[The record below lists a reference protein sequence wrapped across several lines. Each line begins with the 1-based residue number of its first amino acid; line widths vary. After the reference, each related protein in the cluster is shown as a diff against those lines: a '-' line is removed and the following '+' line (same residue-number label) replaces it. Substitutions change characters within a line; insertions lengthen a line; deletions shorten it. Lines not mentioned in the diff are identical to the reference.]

1 MRKLLI
7 LPTLLIGLLLLW
19 QPVHAE
25 GGGVV
30 VMDVDGVV
38 SPGMV
43 NYFERALEEA
53 EAASADL
60 VVVQLDTPGG
70 LITSMLDIVKLIR
83 NSSVPVAVYVG
94 PAGSEAGSAGAVITL
109 AGHVSAMAP
118 ETAIGAASPINGD
131 GSDLNET
138 ANLKAVEFL
147 SAEVRSLTETRPDEA
162 QAVAESMISEARAVS
177 ANEALEIG
185 LIDLI
190 SNNADELVTSIDGR
204 EVIVQG
210 QPVTLALADAAFST
224 NEITALERFQM
235 LLAANAELIG
245 ILLSV
250 GAFALIVELR
260 APGGYVAGG
269 VGVICL
275 GLAFYGMGQLPTNYF
290 GLGLIALA
298 FILFILETQTPTF
311 GILTMIGVVGLV
323 GGLVLLFD
331 TPDAPAFIRIGIASA
346 IGITLP
352 IAVLFIVIAQ
362 AIVKAQRSRVL
373 TGRQGMIGTKG
384 VVTRAFKPYGNVY
397 RGKVLVLGEI
407 WYAESAEPLPAELP
421 IKVQGIEGFTVAV
434 VPTAVGAYEIQA
446 AN

>member
-1 MRKLLI
+1 MRKFWI
-7 LPTLLIGLLLLW
+7 LPLLLIGLLAFW
-19 QPVHAE
+19 QPVHAD
-25 GGGVV
+25 GGGII

-43 NYFERALEEA
+43 NYFERALADA
-53 EAASADL
+53 EAQSADL
-60 VVVQLDTPGG
+60 VIVQLDTPGG
-70 LITSMLDIVKLIR
+70 LVTSMLDIVKLIR
-83 NSSVPVAVYVG
+83 TSTVPVAVYVG

-131 GSDLNET
+131 GSDLGET

-147 SAEVRSLTETRPDEA
+147 SAEVRSLTESRSADA
-162 QAVAESMISEARAVS
+162 QALAEAMISESRAVS

-185 LIDLI
+185 LIDYI
-190 SNNADELVTSIDGR
+190 SNNTNELADALDGR

-210 QPVTLALADAAFST
+210 NPMTLDLSNAVLVTT
-224 NEITALERFQM
+224 TINPIEKFQM

-298 FILFILETQTPTF
+298 FVLFILETKTPTF
-311 GILTMIGVVGLV
+311 GILTMIGVVGLA

-331 TPDAPAFIRIGIASA
+331 TPDAPAFIRIGVAAA

-352 IAVLFIVIAQ
+352 MAVTFLAIAH
-362 AIVKAQRSRVL
+362 AIYKAQRGRVL

-384 VVTRAFKPYGNVY
+384 VVTRTFKPFGEVY

-407 WYAESAEPLPAELP
+407 WHAEANAPLQAELP
-421 IKVQGIEGFTVAV
+421 IRVQGIEGFTVAV
-434 VPTAVGAYEIQA
+434 EPTGVIAHEIQA
-446 AN
+446 TN

>member
-1 MRKLLI
+1 MRKFLIFPIFLLGF
-7 LPTLLIGLLLLW
+7 LMLW
-19 QPVHAE
+19 QPVHAD
-25 GGGVV
+25 GGGIV

-43 NYFERALEEA
+43 NYFERALAEA
-53 EAASADL
+53 EAESADL

-83 NSSVPVAVYVG
+83 TSTVPVAVYVG

-147 SAEVRSLTETRPDEA
+147 SAEVRSLTELRPDEA
-162 QAVAESMISEARAVS
+162 QALAESMISDARAVS

-185 LIDLI
+185 LIDFV
-190 SNNADELVTSIDGR
+190 SNNTNELITSLDGR
-204 EVIVQG
+204 EVIVGG
-210 QPVTLALADAAFST
+210 QPVTLDTSGAVLTT
-224 NEITALERFQM
+224 NEINPLEKFQM

-298 FILFILETQTPTF
+298 FVLFILETKTPTF

-331 TPDAPAFIRIGIASA
+331 TPDVPAFIRIGISAA

-352 IAVLFIVIAQ
+352 MAALFFTIAQ
-362 AIVKAQRSRVL
+362 AVVRAQRSRVL
-373 TGRQGMIGTKG
+373 TGRRGMIGTKG
-384 VVTRAFKPYGNVY
+384 VVTRAFKPFGDVY

-407 WYAESAEPLPAELP
+407 WHAQSAEPLPAELP
-421 IKVQGIEGFTVAV
+421 IKVLGMEGFTVDVA
-434 VPTAVGAYEIQA
+434 PTGIIAHEIQA
-446 AN
+446 TN

>member
-1 MRKLLI
+1 MRKWQI
-7 LPTLLIGLLLLW
+7 FPILLIGLFLLW
-19 QPVHAE
+19 RPVHAE
-25 GGGVV
+25 GGGIV

-43 NYFERALEEA
+43 NYFERALGEA

-70 LITSMLDIVKLIR
+70 LGTSMLDIVKLIR
-83 NSSVPVAVYVG
+83 TSSVPVVIYVG
-94 PAGSEAGSAGAVITL
+94 PAGAEAGSAGAIITL

-138 ANLKAVEFL
+138 ANRKAVEFI
-147 SAEVRSLTETRPDEA
+147 SAEVRSLTESRPPEA
-162 QAVAESMISEARAVS
+162 QALAESMISEARAVS

-190 SNNADELVTSIDGR
+190 SNSTNELIVSVDGW
-204 EVIVQG
+204 EVRVQG
-210 QPVTLALADAAFST
+210 QPLTIDTSGALISI
-224 NEITALERFQM
+224 NEITPLERFQM

-298 FILFILETQTPTF
+298 FVLFILETKTPTF
-311 GILTMIGVVGLV
+311 GILTMIGIVGLV

-331 TPDAPAFIRIGIASA
+331 TPDAPAFIRIGIAAA

-352 IAVLFIVIAQ
+352 MAILFLAIARAV
-362 AIVKAQRSRVL
+362 VKAQRGKVL

-384 VVTRAFKPYGNVY
+384 IVTRTFKPFGDVY

-407 WYAESAEPLPAELP
+407 WHAESAEPLPAELP
-421 IKVQGIEGFTVAV
+421 IKVQAMNGFTVSV
-434 VPTAVGAYEIQA
+434 VPTATAANEIQA

>member
-1 MRKLLI
+1 MRKFFF
-7 LPTLLIGLLLLW
+7 LPLFLIGLLLFW
-19 QPVHAE
+19 RPVHADE
-25 GGGVV
+25 GGVV

-38 SPGMV
+38 SPGMM
-43 NYFERALEEA
+43 NYFERALAEA
-53 EAASADL
+53 EAASAEL
-60 VVVQLDTPGG
+60 VIVQLDTPGG

-83 NSSVPVAVYVG
+83 NSTVPVAVYVG

-147 SAEVRSLTETRPDEA
+147 SAEVRSLTESRPAEA
-162 QAVAESMISEARAVS
+162 QALAEAMITDARAVS
-177 ANEALEIG
+177 ASEALEIG

-190 SNNADELVTSIDGR
+190 SQNTDELLTALDGR
-204 EVIVQG
+204 EVLVQG
-210 QPVTLALADAAFST
+210 QPITLETSNVAVST
-224 NEITALERFQM
+224 TEINPLENFQM

-260 APGGYVAGG
+260 APGGYIAGG
-269 VGVICL
+269 MGVICL

-298 FILFILETQTPTF
+298 FILFILETKTPTF

-331 TPDAPAFIRIGIASA
+331 TPDAPQFIRIGIAAA

-352 IAVLFIVIAQ
+352 MAVTFLAIARAVMQ
-362 AIVKAQRSRVL
+362 AQRSKVL
-373 TGRQGMIGTKG
+373 TGRKGMIGTKG
-384 VVTRAFKPYGNVY
+384 VVTRTFKPFGDVY
-397 RGKVLVLGEI
+397 RGKVLVMGEI
-407 WYAESAEPLPAELP
+407 WHAESADPLPTELP
-421 IKVQGIEGFTVAV
+421 IIVQGMEGFTVAV
-434 VPTAVGAYEIQA
+434 VPTATITNEIQA